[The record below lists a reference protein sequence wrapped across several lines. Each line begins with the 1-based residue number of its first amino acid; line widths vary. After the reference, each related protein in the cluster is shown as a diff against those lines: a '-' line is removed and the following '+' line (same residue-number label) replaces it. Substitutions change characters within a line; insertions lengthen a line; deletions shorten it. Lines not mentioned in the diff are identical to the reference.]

1 MSINNITSFNGIR
14 EELLR
19 NSTNFKPRTE
29 TSVVGSQT
37 VVKKKDFRELTVQ
50 QKIKVVR
57 DFINYGITNEI
68 ENTKANR
75 QEMFNFY
82 TGLMIGHKQT
92 EQPEQTEQTAHQ
104 QVKERSIEYQ
114 KRLDRE
120 RVRQQMVYQARAMRS
135 RGCTLEVIAKQLGV
149 SRPTVSKM
157 LQARS

>member
-1 MSINNITSFNGIR
+1 MSIDNITSFNGIR

-29 TSVVGSQT
+29 TSVVGAQT
-37 VVKKKDFRELTVQ
+37 VAKKKDFRELTVQ
-50 QKIKVVR
+50 QRIKVVR

-68 ENTKANR
+68 ENTKGNR

-82 TGLMIGHKQT
+82 TGLMIGHQ
-92 EQPEQTEQTAHQ
+92 QTEQTAHQ

-120 RVRQQMVYQARAMRS
+120 RIRQQMVYQARAMRS

-157 LQARS
+157 LQAKS

>member
-1 MSINNITSFNGIR
+1 MSIDNITSFNGIR

-29 TSVVGSQT
+29 TSVVGAQT
-37 VVKKKDFRELTVQ
+37 VAKKKDFRELTVQ
-50 QKIKVVR
+50 QRIKVVR

-92 EQPEQTEQTAHQ
+92 EQPEQPEQPAHQ

-120 RVRQQMVYQARAMRS
+120 RIRQQMVYQARAMRN

>member
-1 MSINNITSFNGIR
+1 MSIDNITSFNGIR

-29 TSVVGSQT
+29 TKGVGSQT
-37 VVKKKDFRELTVQ
+37 VAKKKDFRELTVQ

-82 TGLMIGHKQT
+82 TGLMIGHQQT
-92 EQPEQTEQTAHQ
+92 EQTEQIEQTAHQ

-120 RVRQQMVYQARAMRS
+120 RIRQQMVYQARAMRS

-157 LQARS
+157 LQAKS

>member
-1 MSINNITSFNGIR
+1 MSIDNITSFNGIR

-29 TSVVGSQT
+29 TSVVGAQT
-37 VVKKKDFRELTVQ
+37 VAKKKDFRELTVQ
-50 QKIKVVR
+50 QRIKVVR

-75 QEMFNFY
+75 QEIFNFY
-82 TGLMIGHKQT
+82 TGLMIGHQ
-92 EQPEQTEQTAHQ
+92 QTEQTAHQ

-120 RVRQQMVYQARAMRS
+120 RIRQQMVYQARAMRS

>member
-1 MSINNITSFNGIR
+1 MSIDNITSFNSIR

-19 NSTNFKPRTE
+19 NSTNFKLRTE
-29 TSVVGSQT
+29 TNGVGAQT

-68 ENTKANR
+68 ENTKVNR

-82 TGLMIGHKQT
+82 TGLMIGHQQT
-92 EQPEQTEQTAHQ
+92 EQTEQTEQTAHQ

-120 RVRQQMVYQARAMRS
+120 RVRQQMVYH
-135 RGCTLEVIAKQLGV
+135 
-149 SRPTVSKM
+149 
-157 LQARS
+157 

>member
-1 MSINNITSFNGIR
+1 MSIDNITSFNGIR

-29 TSVVGSQT
+29 TSVVGAQT
-37 VVKKKDFRELTVQ
+37 VAKKKDFRELTVQ
-50 QKIKVVR
+50 QRIKVVR

-75 QEMFNFY
+75 QEIFNFY
-82 TGLMIGHKQT
+82 TGLMIGHQ
-92 EQPEQTEQTAHQ
+92 QTEQTAHQ

-120 RVRQQMVYQARAMRS
+120 RIRQQMVYQARAMRS

-157 LQARS
+157 LQAKS

>member
-1 MSINNITSFNGIR
+1 MSIDNITSFNGIR

-29 TSVVGSQT
+29 TNGVGSQT
-37 VVKKKDFRELTVQ
+37 VVKKKDLRELTVQ

-92 EQPEQTEQTAHQ
+92 EQTEQTAHQ

-157 LQARS
+157 LQAKS

>member
-1 MSINNITSFNGIR
+1 MSIDNITSFNGIR

-29 TSVVGSQT
+29 TSVVGAQT

-82 TGLMIGHKQT
+82 TGLMIGHQQT
-92 EQPEQTEQTAHQ
+92 QQTEQTAHQ

-120 RVRQQMVYQARAMRS
+120 RIRQQMVYQARAMRS

-157 LQARS
+157 LQAKR

>member
-29 TSVVGSQT
+29 TSVVGAQT
-37 VVKKKDFRELTVQ
+37 VAKKKDFRELTVQ

-82 TGLMIGHKQT
+82 TELMIGHKQP
-92 EQPEQTEQTAHQ
+92 EQPEQTAHQ

-120 RVRQQMVYQARAMRS
+120 RIRQQMVYQARAMRN

>member
-1 MSINNITSFNGIR
+1 MSIDNITSFNGIR

-37 VVKKKDFRELTVQ
+37 VAKKKDFRELTVQ

-92 EQPEQTEQTAHQ
+92 EQPKQTAHQ